1 MTTILAIDPGLAR
14 CGVVCYEPERGAL
27 ESVRTAEILSP
38 ADAIE
43 VASGGGGT
51 GPIKVLGEDCTHLV
65 IEHVGHYG
73 TGQNVGK
80 DVFDTCVLIGRL
92 AEAWDGIEHSWV
104 HDEWERAHLMLR
116 PDVKTYLCRKR
127 GATDAMVRQAV
138 LDRFP
143 RTGGGA
149 TPQVGV
155 KDQRGPLYGVK
166 GDAWQALA
174 LAITYA
180 ETVLELPPLR
190 VEIG

>member
-14 CGVVCYEPERGAL
+14 CGVVLYDGLYHRLLGHAILEPSGADFVAERQGRL
-27 ESVRTAEILSP
+27 DWTGNGLSSGH
-38 ADAIE
+38 ADY
-43 VASGGGGT
+43 
-51 GPIKVLGEDCTHLV
+51 CV

-73 TGQNVGK
+73 TGMNVGK
-80 DVFDTCVLIGRL
+80 DVFDTCVLIGELRKGWNINRGK
-92 AEAWDGIEHSWV
+92 APKA
-104 HDEWERAHLMLR
+104 ALMLR

-143 RTGGGA
+143 RTGGGK

-155 KDQRGPLYGVK
+155 KDQPGPLYGVK

-180 ETVLELPPLR
+180 ETVLELPALR
-190 VEIG
+190 VVPGESAP